1 MQLQKAKSFMS
12 SSYRSG
18 SHLDSQLLNKDD
30 SYWVQKVDKLMQD
43 KRQVIKLIKNK
54 N

>member
-1 MQLQKAKSFMS
+1 MKKAKSYLS

-18 SHLDSQLLNKDD
+18 SHLDSQVFNNKDD

-43 KRQVIKLIKNK
+43 KRQVIKLIADKN
-54 N
+54 